1 MKAPIFNFTTEFFPD
16 MAGEPT
22 EVMIYAIDGKHVTRS
37 EWFAAAPEADRAEAI
52 AYENDMYDSNEARS
66 IGWVI

>member
-1 MKAPIFNFTTEFFPD
+1 